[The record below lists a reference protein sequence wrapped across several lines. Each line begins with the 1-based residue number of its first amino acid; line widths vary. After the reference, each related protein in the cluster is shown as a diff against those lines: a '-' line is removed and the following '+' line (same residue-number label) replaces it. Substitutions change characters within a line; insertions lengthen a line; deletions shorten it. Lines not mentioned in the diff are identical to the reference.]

1 MALDMCFTDTSDMLF
16 TDTSDMLFTDLCGDV
31 LSPNFMRSM
40 RMPIEYESILEDV
53 SPNDDNDLANSGML
67 YIGTGAP
74 TNSGDVKVTS
84 IKGDTV
90 TLKNVPSG
98 TWLNFCR
105 VKKVFET
112 GTAATDI
119 VLAR

>member
-1 MALDMCFTDTSDMLF
+1 MALDMCFTDTSDMIF
-16 TDTSDMLFTDLCGDV
+16 TDTSDMLFTDLCGDT

-53 SPNDDNDLANSGML
+53 TPSDADNLTNFGML
-67 YIGTGAP
+67 YVGTA
-74 TNSGDVKVTS
+74 GDVKVTS

-90 TLKNVPSG
+90 TLKNVQSG
-98 TWLNFCR
+98 SWLNFCR
-105 VKKVFET
+105 VKKVFDT
-112 GTAATDI
+112 GTTATDI